1 MWQPPE
7 ALRVVPLLSRF
18 ARKGGRR
25 QRGGAALARRPLAWA
40 APVFTNIGCV
50 CRAVEF
56 IQIRSTF
63 ALAFFIAVLCF
74 APSWAHA
81 QSVGIAGML
90 GSKALLVVDAHPPRA
105 LAAGDEFQGVK
116 VLSVDKDEA
125 TVEVQGK
132 RQLLRLG
139 EAPVSVGGRGGS
151 GRRVVLMA
159 DSRGHFVNS
168 GTINGRVMQYMVDTG
183 ASTVAIGRNDADRMG
198 LNYQKGQPVRM
209 STANGVA
216 QGWRMKLDSV
226 RIGDVEV
233 FGVEAIITP
242 QPMPYVLLGNS
253 FLTEFQ
259 MTRINDQ
266 MVLEK
271 RN

>member
-1 MWQPPE
+1 MNI
-7 ALRVVPLLSRF
+7 RPLLSL
-18 ARKGGRR
+18 APAI
-25 QRGGAALARRPLAWA
+25 AALCL
-40 APVFTNIGCV
+40 APVWV
-50 CRAVEF
+50 
-56 IQIRSTF
+56 
-63 ALAFFIAVLCF
+63 
-74 APSWAHA
+74 HA

-105 LAAGDEFQGVK
+105 LGAGDEFQGVK
-116 VLSVDKDEA
+116 VLSVGKEDA
-125 TVEVQGK
+125 TVEIKGARRV
-132 RQLLRLG
+132 LRLG
-139 EAPVSVGGRGGS
+139 EAPVSVGNRSGS
-151 GRRVVLMA
+151 GKRVVLTA

-183 ASTVAIGRNDADRMG
+183 ATSVAIGRAQADSMG
-198 LNYQKGQPVRM
+198 LNYQSGQPVRM

-233 FGVEAIITP
+233 FGVEAVITP
-242 QPMPYVLLGNS
+242 QAMPYVLLGNS
-253 FLTEFQ
+253 FLNEFQ

>member
-1 MWQPPE
+1 MGANSVLAWV
-7 ALRVVPLLSRF
+7 L
-18 ARKGGRR
+18 
-25 QRGGAALARRPLAWA
+25 AALCL
-40 APVFTNIGCV
+40 
-50 CRAVEF
+50 
-56 IQIRSTF
+56 
-63 ALAFFIAVLCF
+63 
-74 APSWAHA
+74 APSWASA
-81 QSVGIAGML
+81 QAVALAGML
-90 GSKALLVVDAHPPRA
+90 GSKALLVVDANPPRA
-105 LAAGDEFQGVK
+105 LGAGDEYKGVK
-116 VLSVDKDEA
+116 VLAITADEA
-125 TVEVQGK
+125 TVEVKGA
-132 RQLLRLG
+132 RRVLRLG
-139 EAPVSVGGRGGS
+139 EAPVSVGARGGS
-151 GRRVVLMA
+151 GKRVVLMA
-159 DSRGHFVNS
+159 DSRGHFINS

-183 ASTVAIGRNDADRMG
+183 ASTVAIGRQDAERMG
-198 LNYQKGQPVRM
+198 LNYQNGQPVRM
-209 STANGVA
+209 NTANGVA

>member
-1 MWQPPE
+1 MAWQSQFHGVRWWGVRRFRTWR
-7 ALRVVPLLSRF
+7 ARLSSVKTYLRAASLL
-18 ARKGGRR
+18 
-25 QRGGAALARRPLAWA
+25 AAFCL
-40 APVFTNIGCV
+40 
-50 CRAVEF
+50 
-56 IQIRSTF
+56 
-63 ALAFFIAVLCF
+63 
-74 APSWAHA
+74 APSWTHA

-116 VLSVDKDEA
+116 VVSIEKDEA

-132 RQLLRLG
+132 RRVLRLG
-139 EAPVSVGGRGGS
+139 EAPVSVGGRSGS

-159 DSRGHFVNS
+159 DSRGHFVNT
-168 GTINGRVMQYMVDTG
+168 GLINGRVMQYMVDTG
-183 ASTVAIGRNDADRMG
+183 ASTVAIGRADADRLG
-198 LNYQKGQPVRM
+198 LNYQNGQPVRM

-226 RIGDVEV
+226 RIGDVEL
-233 FGVEAIITP
+233 FGIEAVITP
-242 QPMPYVLLGNS
+242 QSMPYVLLGNS

-259 MTRINDQ
+259 MTRINNQ